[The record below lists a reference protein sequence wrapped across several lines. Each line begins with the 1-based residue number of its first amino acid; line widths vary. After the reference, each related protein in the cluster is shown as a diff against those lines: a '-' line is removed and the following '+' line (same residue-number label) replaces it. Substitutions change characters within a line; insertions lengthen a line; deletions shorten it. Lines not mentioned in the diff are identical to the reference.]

1 MSSPSSSSRVEASLA
16 AITAQL
22 KLRHVDFG
30 SRLDHLSDEMCQKN
44 TRVSR
49 ITRRQSCL
57 GGFAPYPLPNP
68 FVESSDSGDG
78 DSDDA
83 SGSTHDDEMTVCQ

>member
-1 MSSPSSSSRVEASLA
+1 MSTPSSSSRVEASLA

-22 KLRHVDFG
+22 KLMHVDFG

-49 ITRRQSCL
+49 IARRQSCL
-57 GGFAPYPLPNP
+57 GGFAPSPLPNP
-68 FVESSDSGDG
+68 FVESSNSGDG

-83 SGSTHDDEMTVCQ
+83 SGSTHNDEMTVCQ